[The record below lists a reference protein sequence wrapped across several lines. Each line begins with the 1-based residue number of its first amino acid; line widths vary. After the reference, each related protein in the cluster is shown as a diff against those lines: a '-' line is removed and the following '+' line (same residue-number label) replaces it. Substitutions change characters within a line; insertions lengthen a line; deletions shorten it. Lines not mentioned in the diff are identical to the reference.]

1 MSPENPGLVANGWRL
16 RYPEARQNCSLEAK
30 QVQAS
35 PPRSEFAVDAAL
47 RYLGEEMA
55 LFDPLRFR
63 AWAELGLTTAQ
74 LRVMFLMRQQPGVTA
89 GELATRLAVTPP
101 TISGIVDRLVKLA
114 LVRREDDESD
124 RRLVR
129 NHLSEKGEVACS
141 RLMRGAETFTRRI
154 LVEMSEADLEAFV
167 QGLRAFITAS
177 ELVSRVEPNLAE
189 VAMPG
194 TRGQ

>member
-1 MSPENPGLVANGWRL
+1 MN
-16 RYPEARQNCSLEAK
+16 
-30 QVQAS
+30 AS
-35 PPRSEFAVDAAL
+35 PPQSELAVDAAL

-74 LRVMFLMRQQPGVTA
+74 LRVLFLMRQEPGVTA

-101 TISGIVDRLVKLA
+101 TISGIVDRLVKLG

-141 RLMRGAETFTRRI
+141 RLMRGAEAFTRRI

-167 QGLRAFITAS
+167 CGLRAFIAAS
-177 ELVSRVEPNLAE
+177 QSVSHVAPKLAE

-194 TRGQ
+194 TIRA